1 MTLSKNDLI
10 LKITAVS
17 GFTSTST
24 WCSLFGITVEG
35 EKEKKE
41 TLLVANMWKHHNGKQ
56 QTSVKSRSDNKTNS
70 RFTLQL
76 ALPSPPPPPLFPSL
90 FSISLLFLPV
100 LSASTACKAWNILK
114 ETSRGIDL
122 RRRGELLQSNKH
134 KLVSKAHHSPSRQ
147 TPLGWTRSDAQR
159 QKRLPRQKRHQSL
172 KIINERAACPQQ
184 SRRLNGSS
192 DV

>member
-1 MTLSKNDLI
+1 MMFIVWNYSRGNGRKR
-10 LKITAVS
+10 KA
-17 GFTSTST
+17 
-24 WCSLFGITVEG
+24 
-35 EKEKKE
+35 
-41 TLLVANMWKHHNGKQ
+41 LLVANMWKHHNGEQ

-76 ALPSPPPPPLFPSL
+76 ALPSPPPPPPPPLFPSL
-90 FSISLLFLPV
+90 FSISLLFLPA
-100 LSASTACKAWNILK
+100 LSASTACKARNILK

-147 TPLGWTRSDAQR
+147 TPLGWTRSDAQP

-172 KIINERAACPQQ
+172 KIINERAVCPQRC
-184 SRRLNGSS
+184 RRLNGNS